1 MSVTLNNAI
10 VLTNNLLSVFRI
22 YVTLPPAILLFQI
35 LLSVTLQNVVCLSV
49 SAPPNLPPGR
59 ELMIEI
65 NEDITKEKRERGEA
79 SEVAE
84 VDATYN

>member
-1 MSVTLNNAI
+1 
-10 VLTNNLLSVFRI
+10 
-22 YVTLPPAILLFQI
+22 
-35 LLSVTLQNVVCLSV
+35 V